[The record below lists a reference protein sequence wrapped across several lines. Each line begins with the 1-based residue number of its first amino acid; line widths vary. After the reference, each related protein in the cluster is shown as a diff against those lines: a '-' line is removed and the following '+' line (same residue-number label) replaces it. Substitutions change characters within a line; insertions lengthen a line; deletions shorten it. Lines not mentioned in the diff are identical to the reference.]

1 MRKSADKTNRP
12 KKTGVAKK
20 RSCRFPLRRCLQV
33 LLCAGFL
40 WSLLP
45 LTFGFPVTNGGVWFP
60 ALLCAGLFAL
70 TLWGGRLSGKVAE
83 QKKAWE
89 RPVYCFAVAL
99 VLCGVAF
106 SLLLSALMTAACFGD
121 KKQAEQQ
128 DCTVLV
134 LGCQVKGERPSAS
147 LKYRLDAALEFC
159 ETHPGVPVI
168 VSGGRGDNEEVTEAS
183 VMREYLIRHGLD
195 KAQVIAEEES
205 LDTAENLTACR
216 RIIKDRGLSE
226 RIVLVTSFYHQY
238 RAGQRAHRAG
248 FGTVIPCPAASVPA
262 LWLQSWTR
270 EWLGI
275 CELWFLG

>member
-1 MRKSADKTNRP
+1 MRKGANQTNRP
-12 KKTGVAKK
+12 KKAGFAKK
-20 RSCRFPLRRCLQV
+20 HSRRLSLRRWLQI

-70 TLWGGRLSGKVAE
+70 TLWGERISGKTAA

-99 VLCGVAF
+99 ALCGVAF
-106 SLLLSALMTAACFGD
+106 SLLLSSRMIAACFGD

-128 DCTVLV
+128 DCTVVV

-147 LKYRLDAALEFC
+147 LQYRLDAALEFC
-159 ETHPGVPVI
+159 ETHPDVSVI

-195 KAQVIAEEES
+195 ETQVIAEEES

-216 RIIKDRGLSE
+216 RIIKERGLSG
-226 RIVLVTSFYHQY
+226 RLVLVTSFYHQY
-238 RAGQRAHRAG
+238 RAGERAHRAG
-248 FGTVIPCPAASVPA
+248 FETVIPCPAASVPA